1 MRPGEAENEK
11 VMKAIVCRDY
21 RPPELLRLEQV
32 AEPVP
37 AEDQV
42 LIRVRAASVNPMD
55 VHLMR
60 GSPAVVR
67 LFMGLRRPR
76 IDRPGVDVAGEVAA
90 VGAKVTG
97 FRPGDAVFGA
107 CRGAFADLAC
117 AAESRLVAKPPALS
131 FEEAAALPVAGL
143 TALQGLRKG
152 GCRAGHKVL
161 VIGAGGGI
169 GSFAMLIAQASGAS
183 VDAVCSARHIAFV
196 RALGAERVID
206 YREEDYARGGG
217 RYDLIFDLAGTR
229 SFAAQRRVLA
239 PDGVVILG
247 GIAGGRTT
255 LGWMLRWAAR
265 CLVSLLIARFST
277 QRLAFVSAKLHKDD
291 LAELARLA
299 ATGQAKPS
307 ITARYALADAGLALA
322 YVAEGHAQGKV
333 VIVP

>member
-1 MRPGEAENEK
+1 MPAGEAGSEAA
-11 VMKAIVCRDY
+11 MKAIVCRDY
-21 RPPELLRLEQV
+21 RPLELLRPEEVEQ
-32 AEPVP
+32 PVP

-60 GSPAVVR
+60 GKPAIVR
-67 LFMGLRRPR
+67 LFMGSRRPR
-76 IDRPGVDVAGEVAA
+76 IDRPGADVAGEVVA
-90 VGAKVTG
+90 VGAKVAS

-107 CRGAFADLAC
+107 CRGAFAEYAC

-152 GCRAGHKVL
+152 GCGAGQKVL

-169 GSFAMLIAQASGAS
+169 GSFAVQIARALGAS
-183 VDAVCSARHIAFV
+183 VDAVCGARHHAFV
-196 RALGAERVID
+196 RALGADRVID
-206 YREEDYARGGG
+206 YGSEDYTRTGG

-229 SFAAQRRVLA
+229 SFSAQRRILA
-239 PDGVVILG
+239 PEGIVVLG
-247 GIAGGRTT
+247 GIAGGRTS

-265 CLVSLLIARFST
+265 CLGGLLVARFT
-277 QRLAFVSAKLHKDD
+277 KQRLAFVSAKLHKED
-291 LAELARLA
+291 LAELAALA
-299 ATGQAKPS
+299 AAGKIKPA
-307 ITARYALADAGLALA
+307 IGARYALADAGAALA
-322 YVAEGHAQGKV
+322 HVEEGHAEGKV